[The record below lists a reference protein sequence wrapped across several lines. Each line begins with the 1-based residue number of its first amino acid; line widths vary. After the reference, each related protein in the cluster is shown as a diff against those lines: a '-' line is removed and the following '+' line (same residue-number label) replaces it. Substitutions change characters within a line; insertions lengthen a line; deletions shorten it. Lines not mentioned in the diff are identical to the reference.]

1 VHRFERIFIRDLSP
15 LSYGNAIGLGLA
27 EIVTDRLVS
36 HTDWQPTRINGLTSL
51 GLASIRTPIHL
62 PTDRECLEAIM
73 PTVGKFEMSEVTV
86 GWIRNTLELGTLALS
101 ENLRP
106 EIVKNPMLEILGA
119 RNMEFDGDGNLL
131 NLLVDHSRGV
141 PA

>member
-1 VHRFERIFIRDLSP
+1 M
-15 LSYGNAIGLGLA
+15 GLA
-27 EIVTDRLVS
+27 EIVTDRLVNK
-36 HTDWQPTRINGLTSL
+36 TKWEPTCINGLTSL

-73 PTVGKFEMSEVTV
+73 PTVGKFEMSDVTV

-106 EIVKNPMLEILGA
+106 EIAKNPMLEILGA
-119 RNMEFDGDGNLL
+119 ARDMEFDGDGNLIRPQNTIL
-131 NLLVDHSRGV
+131 DT
-141 PA
+141 

>member
-1 VHRFERIFIRDLSP
+1 
-15 LSYGNAIGLGLA
+15 
-27 EIVTDRLVS
+27 
-36 HTDWQPTRINGLTSL
+36 
-51 GLASIRTPIHL
+51 
-62 PTDRECLEAIM
+62 M

-106 EIVKNPMLEILGA
+106 EIAKNPMLEILGA
-119 RNMEFDGDGNLL
+119 ARNMEFDGAGNLL
-131 NLLVDHSRGV
+131 NMLLDHSRGV